1 MSYTVTVT
9 TTTEGSELVSAFLFD
24 MGAMG
29 VNIQDKND
37 LMDLIGNKSGLFW
50 DYIEDSLFEQDQV
63 VKVTA
68 FFEDKPSGEALGD
81 LRSQLTFAKEQ
92 MPVDMGALDITLG
105 ETTNDDSW
113 LDNWKAFYKPIH
125 VGDVT
130 VVPAW
135 EQEDGKVV
143 VKINPSTAF
152 GTGEHESTQM
162 CLQLMQTIDLKDKQ
176 IIDVGCGSGIL
187 GMAAL
192 KLGAKHCYFADID
205 PDAMRN
211 MQENAALNGITA
223 YTARTAG
230 LLDGCDVVADVMLAN
245 ITADI
250 LKLLAE
256 NASDHI
262 KKGGY
267 LIVSGIIAERH
278 EEVVQAF
285 LDKGFEKVSEA
296 AKKDWRAYLMRR

>member
-1 MSYTVTVT
+1 MSYTVTVN
-9 TTTEGSELVSAFLFD
+9 TTTEGSELVGAFLFD
-24 MGAMG
+24 MGTMG
-29 VNIQDKND
+29 VNIQDKQD
-37 LMDLIGNKSGLFW
+37 LMDLIGNKSTIFW
-50 DYIEDSLFEQDQV
+50 DYVEDSLFEQDKV

-68 FFEDKPSGEALGD
+68 FFEDKPTDAQLAE

-92 MPVDMGALDITLG
+92 MPVDMGGLDITLG

-113 LDNWKAFYKPIH
+113 LDNWKAFYKPIK

-135 EQEDGKVV
+135 EEVEGKVI

-162 CLQLMQTIDLKDKQ
+162 CLKLMQSVNLRDKQ
-176 IIDVGCGSGIL
+176 VIDVGCGSGIL
-187 GMAAL
+187 GIAAL
-192 KLGAKHCYFADID
+192 KMGAKHCYFADID

-211 MQENAALNGITA
+211 MEENASLNGIES

-250 LKLLAE
+250 LKMLSA
-256 NASDHI
+256 NAADYI
-262 KKGGY
+262 KEGGY
-267 LIVSGIIAERH
+267 LIISGIIAERH

-285 LDKGFEKVSEA
+285 LDKGFVLVDQA
-296 AKKDWRAYLMRR
+296 AMKDWRAYLLRR